1 VRLDRLDRLADAVIL
16 PSTSDASDAT
26 TGQCN
31 SRCLRQTSQ
40 GQSRP
45 VSLFCS
51 ARWCTI
57 LYVPDVPNLRQE
69 LQKFTAP
76 GRSWTEVLTLKTLF
90 GDFLGHKADM
100 VCLTNRS
107 EKV

>member
-1 VRLDRLDRLADAVIL
+1 MHLDRLADAADAVIL
-16 PSTSDASDAT
+16 PRTFDASDAT

-45 VSLFCS
+45 VSLFFFGPVVYD
-51 ARWCTI
+51 

-76 GRSWTEVLTLKTLF
+76 GRSWTEVLTLGTLF
-90 GDFLGHKADM
+90 GDFLGHKEDM

-107 EKV
+107 EKA